1 MPLIYFEY
9 SKNPYF
15 RINPVVKKGPVLFC
29 FCVHFP
35 GSLPPLKL
43 AEPYK
48 GIENETS
55 FILTELATKH
65 MFDVSLH
72 VFTTISNFWW
82 SNVVNLVS
90 RKDEGIKPIVFGAF
104 SCRESAFKSC
114 ARWNKTHLRQFF
126 EGCINLYFVRKSR

>member
-1 MPLIYFEY
+1 
-9 SKNPYF
+9 
-15 RINPVVKKGPVLFC
+15 
-29 FCVHFP
+29 
-35 GSLPPLKL
+35 
-43 AEPYK
+43 
-48 GIENETS
+48 
-55 FILTELATKH
+55 

-72 VFTTISNFWW
+72 VFTTISNFWS

-114 ARWNKTHLRQFF
+114 ARWNKTRVRQFF